1 MTAPWT
7 PGLDLTLVDL
17 IAQRVLQ
24 LLGDRDGDEVQL
36 LTVAQVARRFQVH
49 PSWVYANAR
58 RLGALRLGTGP
69 KAPLRFDPRRVA
81 LAVEDPP
88 LSGGRPVEDTPAP
101 EAARPRRGRPPVA
114 SVACYRS
121 RMPERSRS
129 RRGKPEAE
137 TPDARAGEV
146 KKIWRKRDQQW
157 RFALRI
163 WWQGERVWVPLGLEA
178 DGWNDYRAKLELEN
192 VMREI
197 AAGSLAPAGAAA

>member
-1 MTAPWT
+1 MSAADDGAVV

-24 LLGDRDGDEVQL
+24 LLGDRNGDEIQL

-88 LSGGRPVEDTPAP
+88 PSGDQPAEDTPARG
-101 EAARPRRGRPPVA
+101 AA
-114 SVACYRS
+114 S
-121 RMPERSRS
+121 ERSAA
-129 RRGKPEAE
+129 P
-137 TPDARAGEV
+137 AR
-146 KKIWRKRDQQW
+146 RKR
-157 RFALRI
+157 
-163 WWQGERVWVPLGLEA
+163 GLLPITE
-178 DGWNDYRAKLELEN
+178 G
-192 VMREI
+192 
-197 AAGSLAPAGAAA
+197 